1 MPGRFRNPWPG
12 AQTLAQRYQAEAH
25 RLETAY
31 FKSFYNPATK
41 VLAGWRSE
49 DGKLHDFMFP
59 WVNGFAICQG
69 LVPPA
74 QAKDILQVLLAKLE
88 TIGFHSYPLGLPTN
102 LTPMS
107 PADYIPNT
115 SGAPRRADGTDTW
128 QIYMNGG
135 ATPALEYYFIQALYR
150 TDQYESA
157 ERLLWPLMGSSERGT
172 FNAGIQL
179 PHQQQRNPV
188 GSAFYQW
195 DGSHGAGEGYLPEDW
210 DGVKALFTG
219 HFGLGFDQYGY
230 HLEPWSP
237 LKGQKVE
244 LNLPFMG
251 TNVQYVG
258 GL

>member
-1 MPGRFRNPWPG
+1 
-12 AQTLAQRYQAEAH
+12 
-25 RLETAY
+25 
-31 FKSFYNPATK
+31 
-41 VLAGWRSE
+41 
-49 DGKLHDFMFP
+49 MFP
-59 WVNGFAICQG
+59 WVNGFAIRQG

-157 ERLLWPLMGSSERGT
+157 ERLLWPLMGSYERGT

-179 PHQQQRNPV
+179 RTSSSAIRSAAPFISGMDHMVPAKDICPRIGMASRRCSPAILALASTNTVIILNP
-188 GSAFYQW
+188 
-195 DGSHGAGEGYLPEDW
+195 
-210 DGVKALFTG
+210 G
-219 HFGLGFDQYGY
+219 HR
-230 HLEPWSP
+230 
-237 LKGQKVE
+237 
-244 LNLPFMG
+244 
-251 TNVQYVG
+251 
-258 GL
+258 